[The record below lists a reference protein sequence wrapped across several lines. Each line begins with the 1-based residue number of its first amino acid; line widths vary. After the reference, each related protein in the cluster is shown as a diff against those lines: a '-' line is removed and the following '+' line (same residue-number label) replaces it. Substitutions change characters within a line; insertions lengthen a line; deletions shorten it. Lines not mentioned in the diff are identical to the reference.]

1 MMTLSLESID
11 WFSLLLSVVPASPAQ
26 AWQPFQ
32 LSWRRT
38 MVQQSWKT
46 RLDDLQ
52 IGSLAD
58 VFGVQK
64 PIIGMVH
71 LWPLP
76 GSPGY
81 TGYGMVCIL
90 DNARRDAEAL
100 LEGGVDGLMVEN
112 MWDAPYRVGA
122 DVDPEAMTAQAVAAR
137 AVVEMT
143 DKPVGVNVVH
153 NGGLVTLAIAV
164 AAGAQFIRVCIL
176 TGSRLWDTG
185 ELDHGCG
192 ADLLR
197 KRKELDAEHIKLF
210 CDVDKKHSLP
220 FPGLDLETHIE
231 WTEFYRPDAL
241 IVSGRMT
248 GDAPKVEKVRRAREL
263 ATRPIL
269 MGSGTTAANVGEFLK
284 YADGAIVGSSL
295 KVDGVGENPVDPE
308 QVKRYMAAVQEV
320 RAS

>member
-1 MMTLSLESID
+1 MAE
-11 WFSLLLSVVPASPAQ
+11 P
-26 AWQPFQ
+26 
-32 LSWRRT
+32 
-38 MVQQSWKT
+38 SWKT
-46 RLDDLQ
+46 RLDELQ

-64 PIIGMVH
+64 PIIGMIH

-81 TGYGMVCIL
+81 TGYGMNWIV
-90 DNARRDAEAL
+90 DRAKEDAEL
-100 LEGGVDGLMVEN
+100 LLAGGVDGLMVEN
-112 MWDAPYRVGA
+112 MWDAPYRVGG
-122 DVDPEAMTAQAVAAR
+122 DVDPEEMTSQAVAAR
-137 AVVEMT
+137 SIVEMT
-143 DKPVGVNVVH
+143 DRPVGINVVH
-153 NGGLVTLAIAV
+153 NGGVVTLAIAV
-164 AAGAQFIRVCIL
+164 AAGARFIRVCLL

-185 ELDHGCG
+185 EIDHGCG

-197 KRKELDAEHIKLF
+197 KRKELHAEHIKLF
-210 CDVDKKHSLP
+210 CDVDKKHSVA

-263 ATRPIL
+263 AARPIL
-269 MGSGTTAANVGEFLK
+269 MGSGTTSANVAEFLQ

-295 KVDGVGENPVDPE
+295 KVDGVGENPVDLE
-308 QVKRYMAAVQEV
+308 EVKRYMAAVEEV

>member
-1 MMTLSLESID
+1 MTTD
-11 WFSLLLSVVPASPAQ
+11 
-26 AWQPFQ
+26 QP
-32 LSWRRT
+32 
-38 MVQQSWKT
+38 SWKT
-46 RLDDLQ
+46 RLDELQ

-58 VFGVQK
+58 MFEVQK

-81 TGYGMVCIL
+81 TGYGMTRII
-90 DNARRDAEAL
+90 DDARRDAEAL
-100 LEGGVDGLMVEN
+100 LVGGVDGLMVEN
-112 MWDAPYRVGA
+112 MWDAPYRVGN

-137 AVVEMT
+137 AIVEMT
-143 DKPVGVNVVH
+143 DKPVGINVVH

-164 AAGAQFIRVCIL
+164 ASGARFIRVCLL

-185 ELDHGCG
+185 ELDHGCA

-197 KRKELDAEHIKLF
+197 KRKELHAEQVKLL
-210 CDVDKKHSLP
+210 CDVDKKHSVA
-220 FPGLDLETHIE
+220 FPGVDLETHIE

-248 GDAPKVEKVRRAREL
+248 GAAPEVAEVRRAREL

-269 MGSGTTAANVGEFLK
+269 MGSGTNAENVGEFLR

-295 KVDGVGENPVDPE
+295 KVDGIMENPVDIE
-308 QVKRYMAAVQEV
+308 QTKRYMSAVEV
-320 RAS
+320 VREHS